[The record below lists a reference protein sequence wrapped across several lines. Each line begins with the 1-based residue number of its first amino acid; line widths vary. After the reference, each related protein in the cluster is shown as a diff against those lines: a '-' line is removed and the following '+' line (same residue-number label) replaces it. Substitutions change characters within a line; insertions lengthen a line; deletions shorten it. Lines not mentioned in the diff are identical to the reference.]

1 MIKYHVTS
9 KGELAPCEATLRD
22 CPKKDHIEVERLLTS
37 IEDVFEVLGKL
48 KEEKDARQAELELTP
63 EKSVLEK
70 VWSTNQIS
78 DEGWVTH
85 VEEIAY
91 NDSLT
96 KEEKRQALLEILERS
111 GNNPNVFFS
120 VANPRGA
127 LHILANEDNMYIPM
141 DELEEI
147 YKGFPEELQNETYG
161 AFYTDFYRNTPARSN
176 EIYHLHLDAYE
187 RVINAAPPAGSD
199 RKDDYPTNSLNVIM
213 KHIGSKTDDDKVL
226 NRLAI
231 LGGDPKHWDTSYLEF
246 PFREVINNPACSK
259 ETAINVLGSVISTGN
274 NNEFIHMAHLARRR
288 FEPNGRETLRRDDY
302 GATNDI
308 VKSIPKPGLYSQ
320 SPPPVLVDI
329 YEKLARKEAK
339 ERYSMVPFS
348 GKRNVLAVYD
358 SYEANYNKLLET
370 RKTVS
375 DELKKLRRKS
385 NAVEETVNKQYQIVG
400 IDDRI
405 RASDNYRRASVYY
418 WDIITKIQN
427 TDNWT

>member
-1 MIKYHVTS
+1 
-9 KGELAPCEATLRD
+9 
-22 CPKKDHIEVERLLTS
+22 
-37 IEDVFEVLGKL
+37 
-48 KEEKDARQAELELTP
+48 
-63 EKSVLEK
+63 
-70 VWSTNQIS
+70 
-78 DEGWVTH
+78 
-85 VEEIAY
+85 
-91 NDSLT
+91 
-96 KEEKRQALLEILERS
+96 
-111 GNNPNVFFS
+111 
-120 VANPRGA
+120 
-127 LHILANEDNMYIPM
+127 M

-176 EIYHLHLDAYE
+176 EIHHLHLDAYE

-246 PFREVINNPACSK
+246 PFGEIINNPACSK

-274 NNEFIHMAHLARRR
+274 NNEFVHMAHLARRR
-288 FEPNGRETLRRDDY
+288 FEPDGREILRRDDY

-329 YEKLARKEAK
+329 YEKLVRKEAK

-358 SYEANYNKLLET
+358 SYEANYKKLLET

-375 DELKKLRRKS
+375 DELKKLRRKY
-385 NAVEETVNKQYQIVG
+385 NAVEETVNKQYQLVG